1 MYRHILIAA
10 MAVCPLMASFA
21 WQAEPP
27 ATTDGSGAA
36 AKVRVLS
43 AAQMSGED
51 AEVVAAQ
58 REAIASA
65 AEVNGYDLGSGS
77 WIRNQVVCPDAPR
90 HVLMHYLKINQDGS
104 LSLFTAA
111 VPRSSG
117 AASLRVRIIPV
128 LYHGAPAFHV
138 FGSSPSQR
146 ELMNEVVSAQQ
157 FARPLKHEQ
166 DWTELAYCY
175 AALAGAEPTAKSVTA
190 PEEITPMLAVS
201 QEGDLRDMQFS
212 VVGPEHVAQNWKVV
226 FGRQA
231 KVTAIILSAK
241 PANDVQKAV
250 PGTPAAA
257 GAPPSPAAQA
267 SPARELSPVTQAP
280 PATGVSPAIQ
290 VSPAT
295 QASPGA
301 PASPATQ
308 VPPAIQAPPATQ
320 ASPET
325 QASPGTPPP
334 TETPRSKGKKIP
346 EGPAPKWR
354 PIPAAKPAKAK
365 PIPQPKQ

>member
-1 MYRHILIAA
+1 
-10 MAVCPLMASFA
+10 
-21 WQAEPP
+21 
-27 ATTDGSGAA
+27 
-36 AKVRVLS
+36 
-43 AAQMSGED
+43 MSGED

-90 HVLMHYLKINQDGS
+90 HVLIHYLKINQDGS

-201 QEGDLRDMQFS
+201 QEGELRDMRFS
-212 VVGPEHVAQNWKVV
+212 VVGPEHVAQDWKIV
-226 FGRQA
+226 FDRRA

-250 PGTPAAA
+250 PGTPPAA

-267 SPARELSPVTQAP
+267 APAREISH
-280 PATGVSPAIQ
+280 AIQ

-295 QASPGA
+295 QASPA
-301 PASPATQ
+301 TEASPATQ
-308 VPPAIQAPPATQ
+308 
-320 ASPET
+320 AST
-325 QASPGTPPP
+325 GTPPP
-334 TETPRSKGKKIP
+334 PGIPGSKGKKIP
-346 EGPAPKWR
+346 QGPAPKWR
-354 PIPAAKPAKAK
+354 PVPAAKPVKAK